1 MPVVLRSRNR
11 LESTPEETQ
20 RSAKAT
26 NRRNKRSRKVDD
38 VNDYSDSG
46 ISESEPG
53 SYGKFSGDG
62 RPFEIITGLPC
73 STEVPQYN
81 SALTHPLSVRDS
93 AVLYDSL
100 VISRRTWVR
109 GEMFELYFSK
119 PARSIK
125 EESNQS
131 KQDAISQAMT
141 MQIRDKMQKMCDCNM
156 MGGPHQFPVRLFI
169 LKNEELEKRWQEE
182 QDSKKREKE
191 ERRKRDQEEK
201 KRRVEEKKQSQL
213 QKKQEKEKLMLLHK
227 ENKAK
232 AKQEMDAM
240 KLKRKEEVKK
250 SKQEHKKYR
259 KTGEPVSRAVT
270 SPLRKASPPP
280 TNQSVNDPKMIANL
294 NLMAQKDSKL
304 NILMGTVAN
313 GDATLEQ
320 VEEFK
325 KFIEIA
331 KKMPAPPGWN
341 PPPVLVQPK
350 ESASEPGA
358 DRQQIKENEFKEEK
372 MDNAIKVVAKEE
384 EKKEEEKKEEMHN
397 IVKNENTDTSAPMM
411 VDNKDKDKNDD
422 NGNSKEKEQEPKRRR
437 RPRGFISEEEDKSM
451 QLTAFQQK
459 YVQDAQI
466 IIEFSEY
473 THARYMLPR
482 NAVLEYVEES
492 NDYKLSWIVV
502 HNKREIERYKN
513 RRIKDMT
520 KGKKTD
526 EEKKTIEEE
535 YDVYGDDMCPSPLFT
550 PMTVVFSGIHKKFN
564 PIMVHSVEPLEK
576 VRKEMNS
583 ILNIGTRL
591 TGYNLWYRLDG
602 YDDKDLAESVRVDLT
617 EHEYDLRGKRQKK

>member
-1 MPVVLRSRNR
+1 MPVVLRSRHR
-11 LESTPEETQ
+11 PESTPEETQ
-20 RSAKAT
+20 RPVKAAS
-26 NRRNKRSRKVDD
+26 RRGKRSRRVDEG
-38 VNDYSDSG
+38 NDDSDSG
-46 ISESEPG
+46 MSDSEMG
-53 SYGKFSGDG
+53 SYSKFNGSG
-62 RPFEIITGLPC
+62 RPFEIIAGLPC
-73 STEVPQYN
+73 SLEVPQYN

-125 EESNQS
+125 EESNQN
-131 KQDAISQAMT
+131 KQDAMSQAMT

-182 QDSKKREKE
+182 QDSKRKEKE

-213 QKKQEKEKLMLLHK
+213 QKKQEKEKIMQLHK

-232 AKQEMDAM
+232 AKQEMEAM
-240 KLKRKEEVKK
+240 KLKRKEEAKK
-250 SKQEHKKYR
+250 YKEEHKRSR
-259 KTGEPVSRAVT
+259 KTGESVPRAVI
-270 SPLRKASPPP
+270 SPLRKTSPPP

-313 GDATLEQ
+313 GEATLEQ

-331 KKMPAPPGWN
+331 RKMPAPAGWS
-341 PPPVLVQPK
+341 PPPGLVQPK
-350 ESASEPGA
+350 RDISENGTEK
-358 DRQQIKENEFKEEK
+358 QQVREQEVKEEK
-372 MDNAIKVVAKEE
+372 MDNAIKVVAKED
-384 EKKEEEKKEEMHN
+384 EKKEEEKKEETQI
-397 IVKNENTDTSAPMM
+397 IVKKENIDTNAPI
-411 VDNKDKDKNDD
+411 VELDKDKDMTSDKD
-422 NGNSKEKEQEPKRRR
+422 KEPKRRR
-437 RPRGFISEEEDKSM
+437 RPRGSVNEEEDKSM

-466 IIEFSEY
+466 IVEFSEY

-482 NAVLEYVEES
+482 NAVLEYIEES
-492 NDYKLSWIVV
+492 NDYKLSWIMV
-502 HNKREIERYKN
+502 HNKKEIDRYRN

-526 EEKKTIEEE
+526 DEKKAIEKE
-535 YDVYGDDMCPSPLFT
+535 YDVYADEMCPSPLFT

-576 VRKEMNS
+576 VQKEMS
-583 ILNIGTRL
+583 GILNIGTKL
-591 TGYNLWYRLDG
+591 SGYNLWYRLDG
-602 YDDKDLAESVRVDLT
+602 YDDKDLAECVRVDLT

>member
-1 MPVVLRSRNR
+1 MPVILRSRHR
-11 LESTPEETQ
+11 PDSTPEETQ
-20 RSAKAT
+20 RPAKTAG
-26 NRRNKRSRKVDD
+26 RRGKRSRRVDD
-38 VNDYSDSG
+38 EKDNSDSG
-46 ISESEPG
+46 MSDSETG
-53 SYGKFSGDG
+53 SYGKFNGNG
-62 RPFEIITGLPC
+62 RPFDIIAGLPC
-73 STEVPQYN
+73 SLEVPQYN

-125 EESNQS
+125 EESNQN
-131 KQDAISQAMT
+131 KQDAMSQAMT
-141 MQIRDKMQKMCDCNM
+141 VQIRDKMQKMCDCNM

-182 QDSKKREKE
+182 QDSKRKEKE

-213 QKKQEKEKLMLLHK
+213 QKKQEKEKIMQMHK
-227 ENKAK
+227 ENKAR
-232 AKQEMDAM
+232 AKQEMEAM

-250 SKQEHKKYR
+250 SKEEHKKYR
-259 KTGEPVSRAVT
+259 KTGDSAPRTVV
-270 SPLRKASPPP
+270 SPLRKTSPPP

-294 NLMAQKDSKL
+294 NLMAQKDSRL
-304 NILMGTVAN
+304 NTLMGTVAN
-313 GDATLEQ
+313 GEATLEQ

-325 KFIEIA
+325 KFIEVA
-331 KKMPAPPGWN
+331 RKMPAPPGWS
-341 PPPVLVQPK
+341 PPPGLVQAKKDAP
-350 ESASEPGA
+350 EPGVEK
-358 DRQQIKENEFKEEK
+358 QQVREQEFKEEK
-372 MDNAIKVVAKEE
+372 MDNAIKVVVKEE
-384 EKKEEEKKEEMHN
+384 EKKEEEKKEEAHN
-397 IVKNENTDTSAPMM
+397 MVKNEDNDTNASMAEP
-411 VDNKDKDKNDD
+411 DKDK
-422 NGNSKEKEQEPKRRR
+422 EPKRRR
-437 RPRGFISEEEDKSM
+437 RPRGSVNEEEDKSM

-466 IIEFSEY
+466 IIEFTEY

-492 NDYKLSWIVV
+492 NDYKLSWIMV
-502 HNKREIERYKN
+502 HNKKEIDRYRN

-526 EEKKTIEEE
+526 EEKKAIEEE
-535 YDVYGDDMCPSPLFT
+535 YDVYGDEMCPSPLFT

-576 VRKEMNS
+576 VQKEMSS
-583 ILNIGTRL
+583 ILSVGTKL
-591 TGYNLWYRLDG
+591 SGYNLWYRLDG